1 MKKLII
7 TPILALLMTVTAFAQ
22 EAKTDAPQQERKAPT
37 VEEVAKRKADHMRQ
51 QYLLGEDQYN
61 KVYKLC
67 LKQAKQDEARRKE
80 IEAERAAMEKDMKG
94 ILNDAQWERYE
105 KNKKQGPMH
114 RAPFNNRRNFKK
126 GQFPH
131 FMPMGQMGRRPMG
144 PQMMGH
150 NFKGAP
156 QGMPQKG
163 APMMQMPPKGMN
175 NHPMPQFMG
184 EKPFDMPKFD
194 GKPMGEPKAVEKKAE
209 EVTKEK

>member
-1 MKKLII
+1 MKKFII
-7 TPILALLMTVTAFAQ
+7 AQAVALLLTVTAFAQ

-80 IEAERAAMEKDMKG
+80 IEAERKAMDKDLKG

-105 KNKKQGPMH
+105 KNKKQGPMR

-126 GQFPH
+126 GQVPH
-131 FMPMGQMGRRPMG
+131 FMPNAQMGRHPMG

-156 QGMPQKG
+156 QAKG
-163 APMMQMPPKGMN
+163 APMMQMPPKG

-184 EKPFDMPKFD
+184 EKPFGKPNFD

-209 EVTKEK
+209 ESKAKEATTEK